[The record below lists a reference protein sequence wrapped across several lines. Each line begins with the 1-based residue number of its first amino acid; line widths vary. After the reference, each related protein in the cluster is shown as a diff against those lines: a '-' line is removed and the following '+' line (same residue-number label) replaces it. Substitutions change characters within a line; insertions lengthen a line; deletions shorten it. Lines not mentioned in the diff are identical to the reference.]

1 MDLNTIF
8 TNSKQILLQIE
19 PLMSLIIAICVM
31 YISYSQWLISKQNEY
46 IESKKILNE
55 NLYTPIKEYG
65 ENINKLVN
73 NTEESVKSLTQWID
87 ELKKNL
93 REISIFFTKTDFAIL
108 IEYTDL
114 LKGVFQNFES
124 NVTRKIDI
132 FKQLVIIIYYFLII
146 RFIMLKLETP
156 LYKPTIKIY
165 TIIIS
170 FVNNVILFFLPDFI
184 EKFIKKCFYNLIII
198 IKILRYLFFI
208 FSNIFFKKDK
218 KHVKLEK

>member
-1 MDLNTIF
+1 MDLNTIS

-31 YISYSQWLISKQNEY
+31 YISYSQWLISKQNEH
-46 IESKKILNE
+46 IESKKFLNE
-55 NLYTPIKEYG
+55 KLYTPIKEYG

-73 NTEESVKSLTQWID
+73 NTEESVKILTQWID

-93 REISIFFTKTDFAIL
+93 HEISIFFTKTDFEIL
-108 IEYTDL
+108 IEYTNL

-132 FKQLVIIIYYFLII
+132 FKQLIIIIYYFLII
-146 RFIMLKLETP
+146 HSILLKLETP

-165 TIIIS
+165 TIIVN
-170 FVNNVILFFLPDFI
+170 FVKNVVLFFLPDFI
-184 EKFIKKCFYNLIII
+184 EKFMKKCFYNLIII
-198 IKILRYLFFI
+198 IKILKYSFFI
-208 FSNIFFKKDK
+208 ISNMFFKKDK
-218 KHVKLEK
+218 NMPN

>member
-1 MDLNTIF
+1 MDLNTIS

-31 YISYSQWLISKQNEY
+31 YISYSQWLISKQNEH
-46 IESKKILNE
+46 IESKKFLNE
-55 NLYTPIKEYG
+55 KLYTPIKEYG

-73 NTEESVKSLTQWID
+73 NTEVSVKILTQWID

-93 REISIFFTKTDFAIL
+93 HEISIFFTKTDFEIL
-108 IEYTDL
+108 IEYTNL

-132 FKQLVIIIYYFLII
+132 FKQLIIIIYYFLII
-146 RFIMLKLETP
+146 HSILLKLETP

-165 TIIIS
+165 TIIVN
-170 FVNNVILFFLPDFI
+170 FVKNVVLFFLPDFI

-218 KHVKLEK
+218 KTC